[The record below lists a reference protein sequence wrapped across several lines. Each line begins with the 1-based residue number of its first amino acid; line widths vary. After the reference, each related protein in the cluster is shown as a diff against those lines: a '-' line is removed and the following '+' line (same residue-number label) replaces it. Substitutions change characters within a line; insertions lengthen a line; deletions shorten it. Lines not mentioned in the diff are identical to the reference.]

1 MQNCGCATRAIA
13 SLRSCISKLMA
24 ICRLPVT
31 RGHAIADTA
40 EQVVRAVLDG
50 GAEFTIHP
58 PTSGMRVST
67 TRFEKPPSKPKIAP
81 GRDRPASVSLPTL
94 SSAGDATRIRAV
106 HPSCRKPVATLHTHR
121 GSLPGNAF
129 HIANRTLPA
138 AEFASERST
147 PKPASERSTPKPA
160 SEKSTPKSAREKSTP
175 KPAREKT
182 TPKPAGEKTMVK
194 KWAEAKA
201 NVYAKRKPIAVPV
214 AIIGV

>member
-1 MQNCGCATRAIA
+1 MRDAGDRVFAELQLEVDGDLQAAGDARTRN
-13 SLRSCISKLMA
+13 S
-24 ICRLPVT
+24 
-31 RGHAIADTA
+31 GHA

-81 GRDRPASVSLPTL
+81 GRHRPAGVSLPTL
-94 SSAGDATRIRAV
+94 SSAGDATRIRTV

-129 HIANRTLPA
+129 HIADRTLPA

-147 PKPASERSTPKPA
+147 PKPASERSTPK
-160 SEKSTPKSAREKSTP
+160 SAREKATPKPAGEKATP
-175 KPAREKT
+175 KPAR
-182 TPKPAGEKTMVK
+182 EKTMVK

-201 NVYAKRKPIAVPV
+201 NVYAKRKPIAVPI
-214 AIIGV
+214 AIVGV